1 VKVPPRPSAR
11 RTARRGFRAAG
22 LGLVLLACAGC
33 ASGPKA
39 RTPEET
45 LHEYARALREGDAE
59 RAYALLSQEARRTM
73 PYDHFERM
81 LRENPTE
88 VREVAEALMRPTEPL
103 EITAV
108 ISSPEGETLHLVYED
123 GAWKADVSAV
133 DLYSQATPLAALSA
147 FVRAFHAGRYDV
159 LMRFVPVA
167 KSDGLDAER
176 LKQAW
181 EGDQK
186 EEMERLV
193 EGLDSQ
199 LSTAKV
205 EILGSR
211 ATVAYGAGGT
221 VEMLLEDGAWKIE
234 DF

>member
-1 VKVPPRPSAR
+1 VKPPVPPLV
-11 RTARRGFRAAG
+11 RASRALAG
-22 LGLVLLACAGC
+22 AIVCVWLGGC

-45 LHEYARALREGDAE
+45 LREYAQALREGDAE
-59 RAYALLSQEARRTM
+59 RAYSLLSAEARRTM
-73 PYDHFERM
+73 PFESFERM
-81 LRENPTE
+81 LKENPND
-88 VREVAEALMRPTEPL
+88 VREVAEALSRPSDAL
-103 EITAV
+103 EVTAV

-133 DLYSQATPLAALSA
+133 DLYGQSTPLAALSA
-147 FVRAFHAGRYDV
+147 FVRAFEAKRYDV
-159 LMRFVPVA
+159 LMRFVPLE
-167 KSDGLDAER
+167 KRDGLDEKR
-176 LKQAW
+176 LRLAW

-186 EEMERLV
+186 EEMQRLI
-193 EGLDSQ
+193 EGLKSQ
-199 LSTAKV
+199 LGTAKV